1 MKFCVG
7 SNELNEALAVV
18 TKALSP
24 NVETPILKG
33 IYVGAYGNELY
44 LKCSDSSVQIETLIP
59 AMVDEEGTVVL
70 PGRLTA
76 DLARK
81 MRGSSV
87 TFETAENN
95 SVKVEMGK
103 SRSVL
108 QYFDAAQYPQMDEV
122 KSDVTF
128 NIKQGIFRSMIKQTA
143 FCCAGEDEGKAI
155 LRGVLMEFTE
165 EGMLNLVA
173 LDGFRLAKRT
183 EKVSIN
189 GERRNAV
196 VPARTMID
204 IANIIS
210 DSEDEI
216 TVTLS
221 ATHITVK
228 MGSTKI
234 KARLLKGEYINYRN
248 ILSKKTVSRVIAVRS
263 ELVDS
268 LEVASLFAKDSQNNL
283 IKLDIEG
290 NTLHI
295 TARSETGSINESTDI
310 NLTGDSLEIAFNAKY
325 MLDIIKAIDDE
336 SIAMSFNTSVTP
348 CVVEPTQ
355 GDRYY
360 YLILPVRLMR
370 S

>member
-1 MKFCVG
+1 MKFCVD
-7 SNELNEALAVV
+7 SAELNEALAVV

-33 IYVGAYGNELY
+33 IYFSAFSNELY
-44 LKCSDSSVQIETLIP
+44 LKCSDSSVQIETTIP
-59 AMVDEEGTVVL
+59 AMVDEEGEAVL

-76 DLARK
+76 DLMRK
-81 MRGSSV
+81 TRGSKV
-87 TFETAENN
+87 NFETADN
-95 SVKVEMGK
+95 SSLKVEIGK

-108 QYFDAAQYPQMDEV
+108 QYFDAATYPQMDEV
-122 KSDVTF
+122 RSDVTF
-128 NIKQGIFRSMIKQTA
+128 NIKQGLFRSMIKQTA
-143 FCCAGEDEGKAI
+143 FCCAGEEEGKAI

-165 EGMLNLVA
+165 EGLLNLIA

-183 EKVSIN
+183 EKVSIK

-204 IANIIS
+204 ISNILS
-210 DSEDEI
+210 DSDDEI

-221 ATHITVK
+221 ATHITVN
-228 MGSTKI
+228 MGTTKI

-248 ILSKKTVSRVIAVRS
+248 ILSKKTQSRVTANRS
-263 ELVDS
+263 ELVES
-268 LEVASLFAKDSQNNL
+268 LEIASLFAKDSQNNL
-283 IKLDIEG
+283 IKLDFAG
-290 NTLHI
+290 DNMTI
-295 TARSETGSINESTDI
+295 TARSETGSINESVNI

-336 SIAMSFNTSVTP
+336 TIAMSFNTSVTP

-355 GDRYY
+355 GDYFY